1 MKELKIKV
9 FFFYELSKEAQDKV
23 IERERW
29 NVMDDFMDH
38 SCVSFRK
45 TLDEFQ
51 KITGSYVSSYQV
63 DYCGCCFG
71 KTRSDKV
78 VYDDIDLED
87 LSGKLLFR
95 YINNEIM
102 PYLQEPKRFYSFGK
116 RDKDGRVKSRRSRI
130 LTTTL
135 GDCPLTGICWD
146 CDVLKPLFDYYY
158 NWARPEYRNYT
169 FLDVMGNCYAEL
181 FNSLYEEYQYCASDD
196 FVREEL
202 IHTDDDYYENGEKC
216 VGYVNSVV

>member
-29 NVMDDFMDH
+29 NVMDDFMDY

-63 DYCGCCFG
+63 DYCGCCVG

-135 GDCPLTGICWD
+135 DDCPLTGICWD
-146 CDVLKPLFDYYY
+146 RDVLKPLFDYYY

-169 FLDVMGNCYAEL
+169 FLDVMDNCYAEL

>member
-9 FFFYELSKEAQDKV
+9 FFFYELSKEVQDKV
-23 IERERW
+23 VERERW
-29 NVMDDFMDH
+29 NVMDSLMSCYCVDFQ
-38 SCVSFRK
+38 K

-51 KITGSYVSSYQV
+51 KITDSYVSSYQV

-102 PYLQEPKRFYSFGK
+102 PYLQERKKFYSFGK
-116 RDKDGRVKSRRSRI
+116 RDKNGREKSRRSRI

-135 GDCPLTGICWD
+135 DDCPLTGMGWD
-146 CDVLKPLFDYYY
+146 YIVLKPLFDYYY

-169 FLDVMGNCYAEL
+169 FLDVMSNCYAEL
-181 FNSLYEEYQYCASDD
+181 FNSLYNEYQYCASDD
-196 FVREEL
+196 SVREEL

>member
-1 MKELKIKV
+1 MKQLEINV
-9 FFFYELSKEAQDKV
+9 FYFDELSKEVQDKV

-29 NVMDDFMDH
+29 NVMDSIMSCYCVDFQ
-38 SCVSFRK
+38 K

-51 KITGSYVSSYQV
+51 KITDSYVSSYQV

-102 PYLQEPKRFYSFGK
+102 PYLQ
-116 RDKDGRVKSRRSRI
+116 GRKNSIRSANAIRTEEKNLVAVGFLQLH
-130 LTTTL
+130 LT
-135 GDCPLTGICWD
+135 I
-146 CDVLKPLFDYYY
+146 
-158 NWARPEYRNYT
+158 
-169 FLDVMGNCYAEL
+169 
-181 FNSLYEEYQYCASDD
+181 
-196 FVREEL
+196 VR
-202 IHTDDDYYENGEKC
+202 
-216 VGYVNSVV
+216 